1 MNPELITNQNGEV
14 DARIRSD
21 IAEKQSAIES
31 YCSMFNLP
39 VPSARGAVP
48 KDKKLQEMLIDLNGA
63 ASINETQWKMKNLAP
78 FLIHQNPQFL
88 IQKERIMADL
98 DFEGKKPLDQYFY
111 ITHDNQFML
120 IFPNYKDP
128 VTKTKVILQLAQ
140 KHRQHQMAGGAKVDF
155 DILTEDEKMKL
166 YTDDF
171 ARRQTEFTTVAQKK
185 ISHVCN
191 DSSRSMN
198 YMKSSEHLKMILNYP
213 KDFNL
218 HDKVILSTDQEQ
230 SNIYV

>member
-48 KDKKLQEMLIDLNGA
+48 KDKKLQEMLIDLNVA

-88 IQKERIMADL
+88 IQKERIMAEL
-98 DFEGKKPLDQYFY
+98 DFDGKKPLDQYFY

-198 YMKSSEHLKMILNYP
+198 YMKSSEHLKMILNYASG
-213 KDFNL
+213 KFRG
-218 HDKVILSTDQEQ
+218 
-230 SNIYV
+230 